1 MSPSA
6 VRGQEPVYMSPLE
19 PPLSVYGTGGMGA
32 GGTVSSNGGGHS
44 LYGTMPRVYPARNS
58 GGTLDFGS
66 QFTAAR
72 FPTQYATFRKE
83 KLGARP
89 SLRSLGLMEE
99 DEPEDKVRV
108 LEDMEAQHSEEDS
121 SSDSESSVNSLKE
134 KLKDENLTRITRGI
148 TFQTLRRSPSVAT
161 TNVTNMNLGTNLHYN
176 QQTTRQANHHYTAV
190 DLDIVP
196 QKLFT
201 SQKNTLILD
210 SKE

>member
-19 PPLSVYGTGGMGA
+19 PPLSVYGTSGLGA

-44 LYGTMPRVYPARNS
+44 LYGTMPRVYPTRHS

-99 DEPEDKVRV
+99 DESEDKVRV
-108 LEDMEAQHSEEDS
+108 LEDMEAQHSEEEDS
-121 SSDSESSVNSLKE
+121 TSDSESSVNSLKE

-161 TNVTNMNLGTNLHYN
+161 TTITNMNTSTNLHYN

-190 DLDIVP
+190 DLDNVLN

-201 SQKNTLILD
+201 SQKI
-210 SKE
+210 

>member
-19 PPLSVYGTGGMGA
+19 PPLSVYSTSGLGA

-44 LYGTMPRVYPARNS
+44 LYGTMPRVYPTRHS

-99 DEPEDKVRV
+99 DESEDKVRV
-108 LEDMEAQHSEEDS
+108 LEDMEAQHSEEEDS
-121 SSDSESSVNSLKE
+121 TSDSESSVNSLKE

-161 TNVTNMNLGTNLHYN
+161 TTITNMNTGTNLHYN

-190 DLDIVP
+190 DLDNVLN

-201 SQKNTLILD
+201 SQKI
-210 SKE
+210 

>member
-44 LYGTMPRVYPARNS
+44 LYGTMPRVYPARHS

-99 DEPEDKVRV
+99 DESEDKVRV
-108 LEDMEAQHSEEDS
+108 LEDMEAQHSEEEDS
-121 SSDSESSVNSLKE
+121 TSDSESSVNSLKE

-161 TNVTNMNLGTNLHYN
+161 TTITNMNTGTNLHYN
-176 QQTTRQANHHYTAV
+176 QQTTRQAHHHYTAV
-190 DLDIVP
+190 DLDNVLN

-201 SQKNTLILD
+201 SQKI
-210 SKE
+210 